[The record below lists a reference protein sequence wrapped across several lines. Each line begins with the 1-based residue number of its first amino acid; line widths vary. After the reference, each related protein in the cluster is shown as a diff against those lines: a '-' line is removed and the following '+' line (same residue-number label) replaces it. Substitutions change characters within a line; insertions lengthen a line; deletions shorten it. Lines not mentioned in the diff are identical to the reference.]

1 MRQQFGVPKVQ
12 LLCLTKPLFGCAF
25 HRKHF
30 FEDALCEN
38 PQHAALFAHSE
49 AQSFGVAMLVK
60 VGEIL
65 YMWSLVIDAGLR
77 RDISVNI
84 VHLATSSGP
93 RAVAASVIGVDGL
106 VEVDVAIRV
115 DGLVA
120 LVALAALNVGELV
133 LKDGMV
139 DVDVVDVVVV
149 VVDGVVVEVREVVD
163 VGVVVAG
170 VCVGV
175 VPTPALPFSPLLPA
189 SPLLPFSSPSEL
201 SSLPFSP
208 FSLTLRP
215 PSSLSSP
222 PPASPSSPPAPP
234 SLPSPPSPPSPPPP

>member
-120 LVALAALNVGELV
+120 LVALAALNMGELV
-133 LKDGMV
+133 LKNGMV

-175 VPTPALPFSPLLPA
+175 VPTPALPLLPA

-208 FSLTLRP
+208 FSLTLLP

-222 PPASPSSPPAPP
+222 PPSSPPAP
-234 SLPSPPSPPSPPPP
+234 PSPPSPPSPPPP